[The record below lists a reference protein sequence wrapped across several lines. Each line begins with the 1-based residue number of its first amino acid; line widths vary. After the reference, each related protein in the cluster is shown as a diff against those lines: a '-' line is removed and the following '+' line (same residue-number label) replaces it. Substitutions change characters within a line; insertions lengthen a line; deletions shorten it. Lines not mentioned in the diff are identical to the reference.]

1 MHSEGNIFNICGVCF
16 NITYSMTNQS
26 LSDAMFPEKSVANAA
41 MKSNFAIQTKKTHEN
56 MSIFFVS

>member
-1 MHSEGNIFNICGVCF
+1 
-16 NITYSMTNQS
+16 MTNQS

>member
-26 LSDAMFPEKSVANAA
+26 LSDAMFPENSVANAA
-41 MKSNFAIQTKKTHEN
+41 MKSNYCETKKTHEN